1 MNYISNIFKGSAAL
15 VMATMLVSCGDSF
28 LGQDPLSFYEPS
40 TTYSNEAGLK
50 SALGM
55 CDMELKT
62 IIMDGNGNVLPMA
75 SNYIMSDIGL
85 YAKTDMGGGFQD
97 NFDAKLTPTSGMNG
111 GGDANAMQRFWD
123 EGYTGV
129 KYANTVLSYVDK
141 AQGLDDNTRNIYKGR
156 AYFHRALRYYYLT
169 LQFGDIPLVTNI
181 ITKPKQD
188 YKSTSKEAI
197 FKMLV
202 NDLEFAV
209 KYVPSQSAMTD
220 IGMVNKEACLHLLAK
235 CYLVTGQYDKAEQT
249 ATDLINNYGLHL
261 MQNTFGTFVAGNQ
274 KTWPI
279 TRNVLWDLHRGENV
293 CDPANK
299 EMIMPILNFNDQNF
313 TGYSL
318 MRACFAH
325 WSNGVIK
332 DPSGI
337 SPAGK
342 NIARNN
348 ADYDENNDWVR
359 SIGRGIGCFRT
370 SKHYN
375 QAIWNVDGTPDYQ
388 DLRHNRSVG
397 NWVEMEDIKYSN
409 KKSPY
414 YGKNFQLYATQ
425 DYVDG
430 TGKTIVHKGDLLCGD
445 TIRSWYPTPLYQC
458 YILDKTAEGNL
469 GANQF
474 NGASTGSN
482 GNLYLF
488 RLAETYLIRAEARF
502 YQGNVTGAA
511 GSMMQSAAAYYLQSL
526 ATEQVKGIADL
537 LDSEMADMTVSA
549 HREQPEP
556 GANYTV

>member
-1 MNYISNIFKGSAAL
+1 MNYISKIFKGSAAL

-85 YAKTDMGGGFQD
+85 YAKTDMGGGIQD

-169 LQFGDIPLVTNI
+169 LQFGDIPLVTKI

-220 IGMVNKEACLHLLAK
+220 IGMVNKEACLQLLAK

-313 TGYSL
+313 TGYSI

-359 SIGRGIGCFRT
+359 AIGRGIGCFRT

-414 YGKNFQLYATQ
+414 YGKNFQLYATE

-445 TIRSWYPTPLYQC
+445 TI
-458 YILDKTAEGNL
+458 ILLLITSIFVPWRQKL
-469 GANQF
+469 MMLLLR
-474 NGASTGSN
+474 NGGW
-482 GNLYLF
+482 
-488 RLAETYLIRAEARF
+488 R
-502 YQGNVTGAA
+502 
-511 GSMMQSAAAYYLQSL
+511 
-526 ATEQVKGIADL
+526 
-537 LDSEMADMTVSA
+537 
-549 HREQPEP
+549 
-556 GANYTV
+556 

>member
-1 MNYISNIFKGSAAL
+1 MLHFNLKYIMNYISNIFKGCAAF

-28 LGQDPLSFYEPS
+28 LSQDPLSFYEPS

-55 CDMELKT
+55 CDLELKT
-62 IIMDGNGNVLPMA
+62 IIMDGNGNVIPMA

-141 AQGLDDNTRNIYKGR
+141 AQGLDETTKNIYKGR

-249 ATDLINNYGLHL
+249 ATDLISNYGLHL
-261 MQNTFGTFVAGNQ
+261 MENPFGTFVAGNQ

-293 CDPANK
+293 C
-299 EMIMPILNFNDQNF
+299 
-313 TGYSL
+313 
-318 MRACFAH
+318 
-325 WSNGVIK
+325 
-332 DPSGI
+332 
-337 SPAGK
+337 
-342 NIARNN
+342 
-348 ADYDENNDWVR
+348 
-359 SIGRGIGCFRT
+359 
-370 SKHYN
+370 
-375 QAIWNVDGTPDYQ
+375 
-388 DLRHNRSVG
+388 
-397 NWVEMEDIKYSN
+397 
-409 KKSPY
+409 
-414 YGKNFQLYATQ
+414 
-425 DYVDG
+425 
-430 TGKTIVHKGDLLCGD
+430 
-445 TIRSWYPTPLYQC
+445 
-458 YILDKTAEGNL
+458 
-469 GANQF
+469 
-474 NGASTGSN
+474 
-482 GNLYLF
+482 
-488 RLAETYLIRAEARF
+488 
-502 YQGNVTGAA
+502 
-511 GSMMQSAAAYYLQSL
+511 
-526 ATEQVKGIADL
+526 
-537 LDSEMADMTVSA
+537 
-549 HREQPEP
+549 
-556 GANYTV
+556 